1 MRHQC
6 LFFLLIAVMHPVPA
20 APVLRQP
27 PADFDAFVGSEMAAR
42 RIPGL
47 SIGYAQ
53 DGITWARGYGFAD
66 LENRVP
72 ARADSS
78 YRLASVTKPMTATA
92 IMRLVEQG
100 KVELDAEVQT
110 YVPYFPRKPY
120 PITVR
125 QLLGHLGGI
134 NAYVNPVA
142 EQHFK
147 EHKNTRQSLA
157 VFQDFDLVAEPG
169 TRFRY
174 TSYGYNLLGAVI
186 EGASGQSYG
195 EYMHAAIWGP
205 LGMAS
210 TRLDDPLAL
219 IPHRVRGYQLVGSQL
234 QHSEFVDVSSR
245 FSAGGTRSSVV
256 DMLRFGQ
263 GISQGRLLSRSSLAT
278 METSMATKNGELTG
292 YGMGWQTRPI
302 DGKFVISHDGMQPE
316 TSTYLFVFPAR
327 RFSIAVAANLQRVDL
342 TAFAARLFE
351 SVTGEAWQLTP
362 YIRQQ
367 AHRPY
372 YRAMQALYNEGR
384 GHAEAGR
391 PPISGD
397 AAAISAAFTAINDNA
412 TAANAS
418 QLRLAG
424 SAMAQALARSGMKL
438 RSYSNIGAIGF
449 ARDYIALYRRSAA
462 IPHGQRFSPSLEQ
475 AVGALHPD
483 WSRTVRFTPRVP
495 ESAAAI
501 AALRREMRRYRGAQA
516 YPDYTIQLREAAF
529 RLLGHGQKTLAMQ
542 AAQLAIDAYGDTAAA
557 QSLFGTA
564 AILSGDRAT
573 GERALRAALSI
584 EPGGSASAAALN
596 TLCYE
601 VAARGVDAIPL
612 LLSAVALHPLDA
624 NLRDTLG
631 EFHARTGAD
640 DQAMRA
646 YQQALALDP
655 QYPNAEAARQFVH
668 KLSK

>member
-1 MRHQC
+1 MRQPS
-6 LFFLLIAVMHPVPA
+6 LLLLLAAVIHPVQA
-20 APVLRQP
+20 AAVLRQP
-27 PADFDAFVGSEMAAR
+27 PAGFDAFVGSEMAAR

-66 LENRVP
+66 LENQVP

-92 IMRLVEQG
+92 VMRLVEQG
-100 KVELDAEVQT
+100 KIELDAEVQA

-134 NAYVNPVA
+134 NAYVNPAA

-147 EHKNTRQSLA
+147 ERKDTRQSLA

-195 EYMHAAIWGP
+195 DYMRSAIWGP

-219 IPHRVRGYQLVGSQL
+219 IPHRVRGYQLIGPQL
-234 QHSEFVDVSSR
+234 QHSEFIDISSR
-245 FSAGGTRSSVV
+245 FSAGGARSSVA

-263 GISQGRLLSRSSLAT
+263 GVSQGRMLSPASLA
-278 METSMATKNGELTG
+278 MMGTSMTTRGGETTG
-292 YGMGWQTRPI
+292 YGMGWQTYPV

-316 TSTYLFVFPAR
+316 TSTYLFVFPSR
-327 RFSIAVAANLQRVDL
+327 RLSIAVAANLQRIDL

-362 YIRQQ
+362 YIRQP

-384 GHAEAGR
+384 SHAEAGR

-397 AAAISAAFTAINDNA
+397 AVAISMAFAAINDNA
-412 TAANAS
+412 AAATVS

-424 SAMAQALARSGMKL
+424 STMAQALARSGMKL
-438 RSYSNIGAIGF
+438 QSYSNIGAIGF

-462 IPHGQRFSPSLEQ
+462 IPQGQRFSQSIEQ
-475 AVGALHPD
+475 AVAALHPD
-483 WSRTVRFTPRVP
+483 WSRNVRFAPRVP

-501 AALRREMRRYRGAQA
+501 ATLRSEMQKYRGAQA
-516 YPDYTIQLREAAF
+516 YPDYTAQLREGAF
-529 RLLGHGQKTLAMQ
+529 RLLGQGRKILAMQ
-542 AAQLAIDAYGDTAAA
+542 AAQLAVEAYGDTQAA
-557 QSLFGTA
+557 QSLFGMT
-564 AILSGDRAT
+564 AILSGNREA

-584 EPGGSASAAALN
+584 EAGGSASASALN
-596 TLCYE
+596 ALCYE
-601 VAARGVDAIPL
+601 IAARGVDAIPL
-612 LLSAVALHPLDA
+612 LLSAVELHPRDA

-631 EFHARTGAD
+631 EFYARAGAD
-640 DQAMRA
+640 DQAVLA
-646 YQQALALDP
+646 YRQALALDP
-655 QYPNAEAARQFVH
+655 QYPNAAAARQVVD
-668 KLSK
+668 KSGR

>member
-20 APVLRQP
+20 APVLRKP
-27 PADFDAFVGSEMAAR
+27 PADFDAFVSSEMAAR

-169 TRFRY
+169 ARFRY

-195 EYMHAAIWGP
+195 DYMHAAIWGP

-234 QHSEFVDVSSR
+234 QHSEFVDISSR

-397 AAAISAAFTAINDNA
+397 AAAISAAFAAINDNA
-412 TAANAS
+412 AAANAS

-449 ARDYIALYRRSAA
+449 ARDYIAVAQPFRMDSASRRPSNRRSERC
-462 IPHGQRFSPSLEQ
+462 IPTGRAPSDSRRVCRKAPPPLPRCAGKCGATVARRPIPTIRYNCAKPPSACLATARKPWRCKQPNWRLTRMATRRPRNPCSARQQFSAEIERP
-475 AVGALHPD
+475 ANAPCARHN
-483 WSRTVRFTPRVP
+483 
-495 ESAAAI
+495 
-501 AALRREMRRYRGAQA
+501 
-516 YPDYTIQLREAAF
+516 QLNREAAQAWLPSIPF
-529 RLLGHGQKTLAMQ
+529 ATKSPPKASMQ
-542 AAQLAIDAYGDTAAA
+542 
-557 QSLFGTA
+557 SPC
-564 AILSGDRAT
+564 S
-573 GERALRAALSI
+573 
-584 EPGGSASAAALN
+584 
-596 TLCYE
+596 
-601 VAARGVDAIPL
+601 
-612 LLSAVALHPLDA
+612 
-624 NLRDTLG
+624 
-631 EFHARTGAD
+631 
-640 DQAMRA
+640 
-646 YQQALALDP
+646 
-655 QYPNAEAARQFVH
+655 
-668 KLSK
+668 